1 MDFRLEESKPD
12 LTLPFLA
19 FFGSWQLAQLFS
31 RIGAMSAL
39 KAASWST
46 AAKAEEAERRV
57 RRARVRMGVIR

>member
-46 AAKAEEAERRV
+46 AAKAERR
-57 RRARVRMGVIR
+57 RGG